1 MKLITTMTL
10 KELEKEHTKEAQI
23 LLNMLSC
30 NKYTKQDIEKQKM
43 VVDTI
48 YKMISKK
55 HTRINKIKG

>member
-30 NKYTKQDIEKQKM
+30 NKYTKQDIEKQKNGCGYYLQN
-43 VVDTI
+43 D
-48 YKMISKK
+48 K
-55 HTRINKIKG
+55 

>member
-48 YKMISKK
+48 SKMISKK